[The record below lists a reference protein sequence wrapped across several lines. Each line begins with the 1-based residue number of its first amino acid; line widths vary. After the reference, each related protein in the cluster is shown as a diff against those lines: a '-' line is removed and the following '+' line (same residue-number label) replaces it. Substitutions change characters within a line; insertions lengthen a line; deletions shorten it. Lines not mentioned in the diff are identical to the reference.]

1 MLEQLKT
8 DRRLQA
14 AAALVVALALL
25 SLFGVCGGGDET
37 AAVQDVQ
44 TQTESTEVNT
54 QTTEHVT
61 NQMIRKQQ
69 ENQ

>member
-8 DRRLQA
+8 DRRLQGCLGLII
-14 AAALVVALALL
+14 ALVAIA
-25 SLFGVCGGGDET
+25 LFGVCGGSDET

-54 QTTEHVT
+54 QTAEHVT
-61 NQMIRKQQ
+61 NRLIRDQK

>member
-14 AAALVVALALL
+14 AAALVAALALL
-25 SLFGVCGGGDET
+25 SLFSVCGGSDET
-37 AAVQDVQ
+37 AAVQNVQ
-44 TQTESTEVNT
+44 TQADSTEVNT
-54 QTTEHVT
+54 QTAEHVT
-61 NQMIRKQQ
+61 NRLIRDQK

>member
-14 AAALVVALALL
+14 AAALVAALALL
-25 SLFGVCGGGDET
+25 SLFSVCGGDEAT
-37 AAVQDVQ
+37 AVQNVQ